1 MPYMVY
7 GGLSDIP
14 SVGSTVNSKPVSGRL
29 KESAVTFDGSKENVC
44 VMLVLTKEQD
54 GLMVMTSDSQRALVV
69 VANSLGVG
77 MMYDVVFESL
87 CGAKLYVTP
96 TLVSTYAIDAAL
108 PVELDR
114 LLLRNPTLSDAL

>member
-1 MPYMVY
+1 MLHMIYN
-7 GGLSDIP
+7 GLSDIP
-14 SVGSTVNSKPVSGRL
+14 LVGSTVNSIPASGRL
-29 KESAVTFDGSKENVC
+29 KGSVVTFDGSKENV
-44 VMLVLTKEQD
+44 VTLVLTKEQD

-77 MMYDVVFESL
+77 MIYDVVFESL

-108 PVELDR
+108 PVKLDK
-114 LLLRNPTLSDAL
+114 LVLRNPTMSDAL

>member
-1 MPYMVY
+1 MPA
-7 GGLSDIP
+7 
-14 SVGSTVNSKPVSGRL
+14 SGRL
-29 KESAVTFDGSKENVC
+29 KGSAVTFDGSKENVC
-44 VMLVLTKEQD
+44 VTLVLTKEQD

-96 TLVSTYAIDAAL
+96 TLVSTYAIDAAF
-108 PVELDR
+108 PVELDK
-114 LLLRNPTLSDAL
+114 LLLRNPTLFDAL